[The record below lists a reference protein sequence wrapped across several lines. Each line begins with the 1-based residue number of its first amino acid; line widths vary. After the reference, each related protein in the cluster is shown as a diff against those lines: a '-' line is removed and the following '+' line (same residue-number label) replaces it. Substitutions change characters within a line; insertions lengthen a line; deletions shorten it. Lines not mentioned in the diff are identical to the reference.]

1 VTLDKVNNRL
11 LIGHHGN
18 SRYDIYNIDDD
29 GLPVERHAV
38 GSIGASL
45 LGKGFSTPELNDTDL
60 SWPSGGDIDEINQ
73 RLFVPERAMTGGPG
87 GRIMVFDIRPE
98 ALAAL
103 APGEL
108 PRAIAVLGQP
118 DFNTIDPRSGAAG
131 IGASGQVV
139 VDDERQL
146 LFFNDSPNNRVM
158 VWDID
163 PSGLETGMD
172 AVAVIGQP
180 DFDTTEPGSGA
191 SGLLRPSFMAYD
203 QNEKHL
209 YVSDAKKRVMVFDV
223 TDRGL
228 DRVRPLEAFAVIG
241 QTDFDSDAPR
251 TSMRKFSGGGP
262 ISLDYQYN
270 RLFSATFTE
279 NRVLVFDTSPE
290 NLIGASNPD
299 AIAVLGQPDYESTD
313 PAVTQTRLTMTRI
326 TVDSERQLAYVPDGY
341 PAGNH
346 INIFDIHPDRMQEF
360 LTPQI
365 DQIGH
370 INPEGD
376 PDFLARSAHDRSSP
390 KYWTQGRDV
399 SVDPVDHRLFMSD
412 NYGHRILIFRLDRM
426 NRLLDRGASWAL
438 GQVDTQT
445 SVMLP
450 GRDATTMKLPMA
462 MEYDDSYKRLFV
474 ADTWNN
480 RVLAFDMTPG
490 QVESGMAASYV
501 LGQRDFVSYDPD
513 TTADRINFGTR
524 NARGIG
530 PSGGRPAELAI
541 DRTNQ
546 RLFVADGENNR
557 VLIFDMHP
565 DRIESGASAIG
576 VIGQD
581 DFTSKDAGLS
591 ASRFSLPGD
600 MVFDEENQRL
610 FVELPFQD
618 RILVFDVDPSRFQN
632 GLSASYVIG
641 QPDFTSSTPGLSRS
655 GIRQP
660 DGITYDPAN
669 HHLYVTDKYNNRILT
684 FDVQPDR
691 LSNMPEAIAVI
702 GESDFDTVTVGPG
715 VYRHHQD
722 MLFDPRGNYF
732 DPVGRRLFQSE
743 GTNGRLTVFTL
754 PREEYLVDLPARA
767 RLRYASTDAL
777 MYSGPE
783 PLTSGY
789 SVTNVDDDARLSSVS
804 THYVTNPLTDEGSL
818 RQSRELVS
826 VAMLA
831 TTNAVNDAVV
841 YAQVSA
847 NSDTRVS
854 IVNDNDST
862 ARVEFALLGIDG
874 ERSSTNRSIAGR
886 SQLSVSASELFG
898 AGDVAGAMS
907 ISSNRGINIH
917 ALLETE
923 DGNGNRLMSPAPT
936 VFGDNEAAADEAGT
950 YISNLMRDRRVLPS
964 IPTGAGSEVRI
975 VLLNPGSDEMTGT
988 IEITDQQPV
997 RYIVSPGQAFVHDI
1011 PSDAR
1016 PLLQGVGMVRAT
1028 SGAAPEAFALVSGI
1042 RRDGS
1047 ISSVHTVTS
1056 HQEGT
1061 LFWAPLDTY
1070 PDVLH
1075 HGEIETDL
1083 HVVNDKTIPAT
1094 VYLEWFDIDGNS
1106 AGKFERTLN
1115 VGDRAVLS
1123 IEEVFSQSPIR
1134 GTLRVFSDSGV
1145 SATLLES
1152 TKTVTDQLIVM
1163 DVPLQT
1169 TPTESSSRVVF
1180 PLFRNGEG
1188 HATEMLMINTD
1199 RQAHTGGLEIQS
1211 SNGAAVESILR

>member
-1 VTLDKVNNRL
+1 MTLDKVNNRL

-18 SRYDIYNIDDD
+18 SRYDIYNLDEE

-45 LGKGFSTPELNDTDL
+45 LGKGFSTPELNDTDM
-60 SWPSGGDIDEINQ
+60 SWPSGGDIDEVNQ

-98 ALAAL
+98 SLAAL
-103 APGEL
+103 EPGEL

-118 DFNTIDPRSGAAG
+118 SFNTIDPRSGPAG

-139 VDDERQL
+139 VDDERQM

-163 PSGLETGMD
+163 PLTLKTGMD
-172 AVAVIGQP
+172 AMAVIGQP
-180 DFDTTEPGSGA
+180 DFETTEPGTGA
-191 SGLLRPSFMAYD
+191 SGLLRPDFLAYD
-203 QNEKHL
+203 QIKKHL

-223 TDRGL
+223 TGPGL
-228 DRVRPLEAFAVIG
+228 DSARPLKAFAVIG

-262 ISLDYQYN
+262 ISLDYRFN

-290 NLIGASNPD
+290 KLIGATNPD

-365 DQIGH
+365 DQLGH

-399 SVDPVDHRLFMSD
+399 SVDTVDHRLFVSD
-412 NYGHRILIFRLDRM
+412 NYGHRILIFKLDRM

-438 GQVDTQT
+438 GQVDTET

-450 GRDATTMKLPMA
+450 GRDAKTMKLPMA
-462 MEYDDSYKRLFV
+462 MEYDDSHKRLFV
-474 ADTWNN
+474 ADTWND

-490 QVESGMAASYV
+490 RVESGMAASYV
-501 LGQRDFVSYDPD
+501 LGQKDFVSYEPD
-513 TTADRINFGTR
+513 TAADRISFGTR
-524 NARGIG
+524 DGRGIG
-530 PSGGRPAELAI
+530 PAGGRPAELAI
-541 DRTNQ
+541 DRINQ

-565 DRIESGASAIG
+565 DRIESGARAIG

-581 DFTSKDAGLS
+581 NFTSNEAGLS

-600 MVFDEENQRL
+600 MVMDEENQRL

-618 RILVFDVDPSRFQN
+618 RILVFDVDPRRFRN
-632 GLSASYVIG
+632 GLSASHVIG
-641 QPDFTSSTPGLSRS
+641 QPDFTSQRPGLSRS

-660 DGITYDPAN
+660 DGITYDPEN

-684 FDVQPDR
+684 FDVDPSR
-691 LSNMPEAIAVI
+691 MTNMPEAIAVI
-702 GESDFDTVTVGPG
+702 GEPDFDHVTVGPG
-715 VYRHHQD
+715 IYRDHQD

-743 GTNGRLTVFTL
+743 GTNGRMTVFTL
-754 PREEYLVDLPARA
+754 PREEYVVDLPPRSN
-767 RLRYASTDAL
+767 LRYASTDAL
-777 MYSGPE
+777 MYSGRE

-789 SVTNVDDDARLSSVS
+789 SVTSMDEEARLVAVS
-804 THYVTNPLTDEGSL
+804 THYITKPVKDEGSL
-818 RQSRELVS
+818 RESRELVS
-826 VAMLA
+826 VAMLGA
-831 TTNAVNDAVV
+831 TEAANDVV
-841 YAQVSA
+841 IYAESSA
-847 NSDTRVS
+847 SRDTRIS
-854 IVNDNDST
+854 IVNDSDAAASVELALRNLTGD
-862 ARVEFALLGIDG
+862 RVSVTRTVE
-874 ERSSTNRSIAGR
+874 GR
-886 SQLSVSASELFG
+886 SQLTVSASELIRSG
-898 AGDVAGAMS
+898 AFTGLVTL
-907 ISSNRGINIH
+907 SSNRAINVN
-917 ALLETE
+917 ALLETD
-923 DGNGNRLMSPAPT
+923 DGHGNWLMSPAPT
-936 VFGDNEAAADEAGT
+936 ILGNGAARDDEAST
-950 YISNLMRDRRVLPS
+950 YISDLMRARRVLPS
-964 IPTGAGSEVRI
+964 IPTGAGSEVKVI
-975 VLLNPGSDEMTGT
+975 LLNPRDEQLAGT
-988 IEITDQQPV
+988 IEITDQPA
-997 RYIVSPGQAFVHDI
+997 VSYSIAPRQVFIHEI

-1016 PLLQGVGMVRAT
+1016 PLLQGIGIVRAE
-1028 SGAAPEAFALVSGI
+1028 SGPAPEAFAIVSGV

-1047 ISSVHTVTS
+1047 ISSTHIVTS
-1056 HQEGT
+1056 HQEGA

-1075 HGEIETDL
+1075 HGEIEANL
-1083 HVVNDKTIPAT
+1083 HVVNEKSIPAT

-1106 AGKFERTLN
+1106 AGKYERTLN
-1115 VGDRAVLS
+1115 IGDRAILS
-1123 IEEVFSQSPIR
+1123 MERVFGQSPIR

-1145 SATLLES
+1145 SVSLLES
-1152 TKTVTDQLIVM
+1152 TRTVTDQLVVM
-1163 DVPLQT
+1163 DVPLQA
-1169 TPTESSSRVVF
+1169 TPSESSSRTVF
-1180 PLFRNGEG
+1180 PFFRNGDG
-1188 HATEMLMINTD
+1188 HATETLMINTD
-1199 RQAHTGGLEIQS
+1199 RQSHSGSLSVRNSAGQ
-1211 SNGAAVESILR
+1211 AVETILR

>member
-1 VTLDKVNNRL
+1 MTLDKVNDRL

-18 SRYDIYNIDDD
+18 SRYDIYNIDDE
-29 GLPVERHAV
+29 GLPVEPHAV

-60 SWPSGGDIDEINQ
+60 SWPSGGDIDQVNQ

-98 ALAAL
+98 SLAAL
-103 APGEL
+103 EPGEL

-118 DFNTIDPRSGAAG
+118 DFNTIDPRSGSAG

-146 LFFNDSPNNRVM
+146 LFFGDSPNNRVM

-163 PSGLETGMD
+163 PRNLETGMD
-172 AVAVIGQP
+172 AIDVIGQP
-180 DFDTTEPGSGA
+180 DFNTTEPGSGT
-191 SGLLRPSFMAYD
+191 SGLLRPNYLAYD
-203 QNEKHL
+203 HIEKHL
-209 YVSDAKKRVMVFDV
+209 FVSDAKKRVMVFDV
-223 TDRGL
+223 SDRGL

-241 QTDFDSDAPR
+241 QEDFDSDAPR

-262 ISLDYQYN
+262 ISVDYLNN

-313 PAVTQTRLTMTRI
+313 PAVTRTRLTMTRI

-365 DQIGH
+365 HQIGH
-370 INPEGD
+370 INPDGD

-399 SVDPVDHRLFMSD
+399 TVDTVDHRLFMSD
-412 NYGHRILIFRLDRM
+412 NYGHRVLIFKLDRM

-438 GQVDTQT
+438 GQVDTET

-462 MEYDDSYKRLFV
+462 VEYDDSHKRLFV

-490 QVESGMAASYV
+490 QVESGMPASHV
-501 LGQRDFVSYDPD
+501 LGQRDFASYEPD
-513 TTADRINFGTR
+513 ITADRISFGVR

-530 PSGGRPAELAI
+530 PSGGRPAELAV
-541 DRTNQ
+541 DRVNQ

-565 DRIESGASAIG
+565 DRIQNGAQAIG

-581 DFTSKDAGLS
+581 NFTSNAPGLS

-600 MVFDEENQRL
+600 MVMDEENQRL

-618 RILVFDVDPSRFQN
+618 RILVFDVDPSRFEN
-632 GLSASYVIG
+632 GLSASHVIG
-641 QPDFTSSTPGLSRS
+641 QPDFTTSVPGLSRS

-660 DGITYDPAN
+660 DGVSYDPSN

-684 FDVQPDR
+684 FDVHPDR
-691 LSNMPEAIAVI
+691 MTNMPEAITAI
-702 GESDFDTVTVGPG
+702 GESDFDAATVGPG
-715 VYRHHQD
+715 VYRDHQD

-732 DPVGRRLFQSE
+732 DPVGRRLYQSE
-743 GTNGRLTVFTL
+743 GTNGRMTVFTL
-754 PREEYLVDLPARA
+754 PREEYPVDLPARS

-777 MYSGPE
+777 MYSGRE

-789 SVTNVDDDARLSSVS
+789 SVTTVDDSAKLASVS
-804 THYVTNPLTDEGSL
+804 THYITNPLRGEGSL
-818 RQSRELVS
+818 RQSRDLVS

-831 TTNAVNDAVV
+831 ATNAVNDATV
-841 YAQVSA
+841 YAESTA
-847 NSDTRVS
+847 STDTGIS
-854 IVNDNDST
+854 IVNDNDSST
-862 ARVEFALLGIDG
+862 DIEFTLLDLNGDRTSARRTIEGH
-874 ERSSTNRSIAGR
+874 
-886 SQLSVSASELFG
+886 SQLSVYASEFTG
-898 AGDVAGAMS
+898 SGDFTGTIKV
-907 ISSNRGINIH
+907 SSNPSVNVH
-917 ALLETE
+917 ALLESD
-923 DGNGNRLMSPAPT
+923 DGNGNRLVSPAPT
-936 VFGDNEAAADEAGT
+936 ISSDEEAGDRETGT
-950 YISNLMRDRRVLPS
+950 YVGNLMQARRILPS
-964 IPTGAGSEVRI
+964 IPTGAGSQVRV
-975 VLLNPGSDEMTGT
+975 VLLNPGSDTLSGT
-988 IEITDQQPV
+988 IEITDQQTVPYSV
-997 RYIVSPGQAFVHDI
+997 EPGQAFIHEI

-1016 PLLQGVGMVRAT
+1016 PLLQGIGLVRAE
-1028 SGAAPEAFALVSGI
+1028 SGPAPEAFALVSGI

-1047 ISSVHTVTS
+1047 ISSIHTVTS

-1075 HGEIETDL
+1075 HGDIEANL
-1083 HVVNDKTIPAT
+1083 HVVNEKTIPAT
-1094 VYLEWFDIDGNS
+1094 IYLEWFDIDGNS
-1106 AGKFERTLN
+1106 AGKYERTFN
-1115 VGDRAVLS
+1115 VGDRANLS
-1123 IEEVFSQSPIR
+1123 LEEVFGQSPIR

-1145 SATLLES
+1145 SVSLLES
-1152 TKTVTDQLIVM
+1152 TRTVTDQLVVM

-1169 TPTESSSRVVF
+1169 TPSEGSSRMIF

-1199 RQAHTGGLEIQS
+1199 RQAHSGNLAIRS
-1211 SNGAAVESILR
+1211 SNGTAVESILR